1 MRSRQHDGRVHL
13 VEKRTTLSEEFLP
26 DRVLEGIAASLGARV
41 QARIGPDV
49 TYLIRLTGLSLPE
62 ADDFGVLFARW
73 QCCGERIEPLM
84 DRPTGFGA
92 VVTKLV
98 DIAGRC
104 SGSTTLWCH
113 AAIAWRTERLPGG
126 TLDRHPSC
134 GSGARAAGET
144 HIAPAEAPAVRTRR
158 LINAHIIKLER
169 TVSKS
174 RGSRS
179 IPSLGI
185 PEFQCLPEFA
195 DLNFWTGNTN
205 S

>member
-26 DRVLEGIAASLGARV
+26 DRVFEGIAASLGARV

-73 QCCGERIEPLM
+73 QRCGERIEPLM

-98 DIAGRC
+98 DIVGR
-104 SGSTTLWCH
+104 GAVDLQRWCH

-144 HIAPAEAPAVRTRR
+144 QHRAGRSTRSQDTTAQ
-158 LINAHIIKLER
+158 NAHIIKLER
-169 TVSKS
+169 T
-174 RGSRS
+174 RFRNQEAPGRY
-179 IPSLGI
+179 PALA
-185 PEFQCLPEFA
+185 F
-195 DLNFWTGNTN
+195 LNF
-205 S
+205 SVCQSLRI